1 MKTTASNLVRWAG
14 LSAVAGGSLFVVMQ
28 AIHPA
33 DVLSSVTT
41 GAWALVHYLGVAM
54 CLLNLLG
61 IAGIY
66 ASQANES
73 GWLGLAGFLLF
84 ALMWALTAAFQFAE
98 ALILPLLATDAPQ
111 FVEGFLG
118 ISSGATGASNLG
130 ALPTVNALT
139 GVCYLLGGAL
149 FGGALFGVATFRAGV
164 LPRWAAGLLAVG
176 TILPVLG
183 SSLVPHPFDR
193 IFAVP
198 VGVALAWLG
207 YALWSKRRAPASQ
220 RVPVKGHVQ
229 LRQAAFE

>member
-1 MKTTASNLVRWAG
+1 MKTTASNLIRWAG
-14 LSAVAGGSLFVVMQ
+14 LSAVVAGSLFVVMQ
-28 AIHPA
+28 AIHPPDA
-33 DVLSSVTT
+33 LSSVTT

-66 ASQANES
+66 ARQADES

-111 FVEGFLG
+111 FMDGFLG
-118 ISSGATGASNLG
+118 ISSGSTGETNLG
-130 ALPTVNALT
+130 VLPTVHALT
-139 GVCYLLGGAL
+139 GVCYLLGGV
-149 FGGALFGVATFRAGV
+149 LFGVATFRAGV

-176 TILPVLG
+176 TVLPVLG

-193 IFAVP
+193 IFAVQ
-198 VGVALAWLG
+198 VGIALAWLG
-207 YALWSKRRAPASQ
+207 YALWSERRAPASQ
-220 RVPVKGHVQ
+220 PVQAKGHVQ

>member
-1 MKTTASNLVRWAG
+1 MKTTASNLIRWAG
-14 LSAVAGGSLFVVMQ
+14 LAAVVGGSLFMGMQ
-28 AIHPA
+28 TIHPPDA
-33 DVLSSVTT
+33 LSSVTAD
-41 GAWALVHYLGVAM
+41 AWAVVHYLGVAM

-66 ASQANES
+66 ARHANES

-98 ALILPLLATDAPQ
+98 ALILPLLATDAPR

-118 ISSGATGASNLG
+118 ISSGSTGETNLG
-130 ALPTVNALT
+130 ALPTVYALT
-139 GVCYLLGGAL
+139 GACYVLGGV
-149 FGGALFGVATFRAGV
+149 LFGVATLRAGV

-176 TILPVLG
+176 TVLPVLG

-207 YALWSKRRAPASQ
+207 YAIWSERRAPASH
-220 RVPVKGHVQ
+220 PVRAKGRAQ
-229 LRQAAFE
+229 LRQVAAE

>member
-1 MKTTASNLVRWAG
+1 MQTTVSNPIRWAG
-14 LSAVAGGSLFVVMQ
+14 LAAAVAGSLFVGIQ
-28 AIHPA
+28 AIHPP
-33 DVLSSVTT
+33 DVPSSVTT

-61 IAGIY
+61 ITGIY
-66 ASQANES
+66 ARQAHES
-73 GWLGLAGFLLF
+73 GWLGLAGYLLF

-98 ALILPLLATDAPQ
+98 AFILPLLATDAPQ

-118 ISSGATGASNLG
+118 ISSGSTGATNLG
-130 ALPTVNALT
+130 ALPAVYALT
-139 GVCYLLGGAL
+139 GVCYLLGGV
-149 FGGALFGVATFRAGV
+149 LFGVATFRAGV

-207 YALWSKRRAPASQ
+207 YALWSERRAPASQ
-220 RVPVKGHVQ
+220 PVPVKGHVQ

>member
-1 MKTTASNLVRWAG
+1 MKTPASNLIRGAG
-14 LSAVAGGSLFVVMQ
+14 LSAVVAGSLFVGMQ
-28 AIHPA
+28 AIHPPDA
-33 DVLSSVTT
+33 LSYVTT

-61 IAGIY
+61 IVGIY
-66 ASQANES
+66 ARQVEEA
-73 GWLGLAGFLLF
+73 GWLGLVGFLLF

-118 ISSGATGASNLG
+118 ISSGATGATNLG
-130 ALPTVNALT
+130 VLPTVYALT
-139 GVCYLLGGAL
+139 GVCYLLGGV
-149 FGGALFGVATFRAGV
+149 LFGVATFRAGV
-164 LPRWAAGLLAVG
+164 LPRRAAGLLAVG
-176 TILPVLG
+176 TILPILG

-193 IFAVP
+193 LFAVP

-207 YALWSKRRAPASQ
+207 YALWSERRAPASQ
-220 RVPVKGHVQ
+220 PVPVKGHVQ